1 MSLPDEGGRSRQAP
15 SQDAGCSNP
24 VWFGSSG
31 HHIGAARTSR
41 DFASE
46 FAKSQPGLGA
56 HCLNS
61 IAYLLASLLLDLAQ
75 CMRRQKMNR
84 SMISKKVVGLIPVV
98 LGVILSATTVFAQV
112 EQPSQ
117 ISIQGTALITK
128 SSNDQI
134 PSNDASKS
142 GGLLVGYSYQFSRWF
157 GAEGNYGYSRNT
169 QNFVTLGGP
178 TSLQADFHEVTGAL
192 VAHIP
197 VNVRSVR
204 PYVLGGG
211 GALVF
216 DPTEKFVVNG
226 SERQTRGTF
235 VYGGGVNFDVT
246 RHLGVRAEYRGLVYK
261 VPDFGL
267 DSLNLDKFTHLAQPS
282 VGFFVRF

>member
-1 MSLPDEGGRSRQAP
+1 LSQLITGG
-15 SQDAGCSNP
+15 
-24 VWFGSSG
+24 
-31 HHIGAARTSR
+31 
-41 DFASE
+41 
-46 FAKSQPGLGA
+46 K
-56 HCLNS
+56 
-61 IAYLLASLLLDLAQ
+61 
-75 CMRRQKMNR
+75 KMNG
-84 SMISKKVVGLIPVV
+84 SIISNKALGLIA
-98 LGVILSATTVFAQV
+98 VIAAVALSATTALAQV

-128 SSNDQI
+128 SSKDQI
-134 PSNDASKS
+134 PSNDATKS

-157 GAEGNYGYSRNT
+157 GAEANYGYTRNS
-169 QNFVTLGGP
+169 QNFITLGGP
-178 TSLQADFHEVTGAL
+178 SSLQADFHEVTGAL

-216 DPTEKFVVNG
+216 DPTEKFIVTG
-226 SERQTRGTF
+226 AERQTRGAF
-235 VYGGGVNFDVT
+235 VYGGGADFDITKNF
-246 RHLGVRAEYRGLVYK
+246 GVRAEYRGLVYK

-267 DSLNLDKFTHLAQPS
+267 DRLSLDKFSHLAQPS

>member
-1 MSLPDEGGRSRQAP
+1 
-15 SQDAGCSNP
+15 
-24 VWFGSSG
+24 
-31 HHIGAARTSR
+31 
-41 DFASE
+41 
-46 FAKSQPGLGA
+46 
-56 HCLNS
+56 
-61 IAYLLASLLLDLAQ
+61 
-75 CMRRQKMNR
+75 MNR
-84 SMISKKVVGLIPVV
+84 SIISNKALGLIA
-98 LGVILSATTVFAQV
+98 VIAAVAVSATTALAQV

-128 SSNDQI
+128 SSKDQI
-134 PSNDASKS
+134 PSNDATKS

-157 GAEGNYGYSRNT
+157 GAEANYGYTRNS
-169 QNFVTLGGP
+169 QNFITLGGP
-178 TSLQADFHEVTGAL
+178 SSLQADFHEVTGAL

-216 DPTEKFVVNG
+216 DPTEKSIVTG
-226 SERQTRGTF
+226 AERQTRGAF
-235 VYGGGVNFDVT
+235 VYGGGADFDITKNF
-246 RHLGVRAEYRGLVYK
+246 GVRAEYRGLVYK

-267 DSLNLDKFTHLAQPS
+267 DRLNLDKFSHLAQPS